1 MKVFWGYKADS
12 LDRHPVKLEL
22 DFSTHC
28 HACITG
34 GSGSGKSYALLHLL
48 GNLMKYNGNIINIWI
63 CDFKCSSDFRF
74 LNGYKQFYS
83 GDSAYEGIMAYYQAF
98 CEARKNKD
106 GCRRMNLLIADEY
119 PAMLL
124 YLSQRDKLDKTKKA
138 NEIMNAVAE
147 ILMLGRGIGYAV
159 WIVTQRADSAYFGNG
174 SRDNFMVCL
183 GLGNLS
189 KESVQMLFSGE
200 QIPDRRF
207 HTGEG
212 ILLADG
218 FPLQEVAFPR
228 IQNIVGWKKH
238 ILEILTENMYR

>member
-1 MKVFWGYKADS
+1 MFWGYKTES
-12 LDRHPVKLEL
+12 LDKHPIKLEI

-34 GSGSGKSYALLHLL
+34 GSGSGKSYALLYLL
-48 GNLMKYNGNIINIWI
+48 GNLLKHNKDLVNLWF
-63 CDFKCSSDFRF
+63 CDFKASYDFSF
-74 LNGYKQFYS
+74 LNDYKQFSS
-83 GDSAYEGIMAYYQAF
+83 GDSVYDGIMEYYQRF
-98 CEARKNKD
+98 CNFRKK
-106 GCRRMNLLIADEY
+106 REKSTEKNLIIIDEY
-119 PAMLL
+119 PALIL
-124 YLSQRDKLDKTKKA
+124 YLSGRDKLNKTKQA
-138 NEIMNAVAE
+138 NEVLNAIAE

-159 WIVTQRADSAYFGNG
+159 WIVTQRADSVYFSNG

-212 ILLADG
+212 VLLADG
-218 FPLQEVAFPR
+218 FPLQEVTFPK

-238 ILEILTENMYR
+238 ILEILMKNTSW